1 MHVTTL
7 GPWQLSH
14 RWNECA
20 QNLQGLA
27 LLTDRNLLGGTCEW
41 TRCTTPA
48 APSHRRG
55 GRRHRNRPLR
65 AAATAPPR
73 HACGG
78 VPVPSQARAPRL
90 SNSGCWLPDADAP
103 CCHHQRSAQLFWW
116 SVCRAGESPGNAAF
130 PPGRRG
136 PLPPEIPRASA
147 FRPVDPAAPLPPNS
161 VSTQESGAARTLGAP
176 RGERSRLPP

>member
-1 MHVTTL
+1 MDTMHHT
-7 GPWQLSH
+7 
-14 RWNECA
+14 
-20 QNLQGLA
+20 
-27 LLTDRNLLGGTCEW
+27 GGTEPP
-41 TRCTTPA
+41 TRRPPPPKPA
-48 APSHRRG
+48 AAG
-55 GRRHRNRPLR
+55 CGYGTT
-65 AAATAPPR
+65 AACMWWCPCPQ
-73 HACGG
+73 
-78 VPVPSQARAPRL
+78 PQKNQARAPRL

-103 CCHHQRSAQLFWW
+103 CCHHQRSAQLFWP
-116 SVCRAGESPGNAAF
+116 VCRAGESPGNAAF